1 MLTLMKGLSSRSC
14 SCTAIK
20 CEAKKSALYLAST
33 SSYLQLTR
41 LKSILLD
48 FCQMECNSTSSGRKK
63 YTQTEIKRHC
73 GLTVMSPVCRFT
85 QPISDSRVR

>member
-20 CEAKKSALYLAST
+20 CEAKKSALYLEST
-33 SSYLQLTR
+33 SC